1 MSSVVYNSRVI
12 CELSHEDEFYF
23 LIHLESLQIRRGKKE
38 KKKERKK
45 VGHPYLQIAITLII
59 ILAIKGVN

>member
-38 KKKERKK
+38 KRKKEKK
-45 VGHPYLQIAITLII
+45 
-59 ILAIKGVN
+59 

>member
-38 KKKERKK
+38 KKKKEKK
-45 VGHPYLQIAITLII
+45 
-59 ILAIKGVN
+59 